1 MAVTTSPS
9 ASPRNKSKPKKQIS
23 TTTTTISTFS
33 RPKRMQAPPA
43 SPAAAPSPAAVAL
56 KDSKTTLS
64 IILATALF
72 SLIFF
77 LSISSS
83 SRRSPFSASA
93 VLHHPKPDP
102 FLFPTRQT
110 HRTVFRSSNAS
121 SDPTP
126 PSIAYL
132 ISGSNG
138 DSNRM
143 LRLLFAVYHP
153 RNHYLLHLDLSAPQ
167 SERDSL
173 AVAVEA
179 IPIFRAAQNVD
190 VIGRADFVYLKGSS
204 TISSTLHGA
213 SLLLRLSPNWDW
225 FIRLTA
231 DDYPLVTQDDLLHI
245 LSFLPK
251 DMNFVTH
258 SSYIGWREAR
268 KLKPI
273 IVDPGLYLSEK
284 TAMFY
289 ATQKRELPNAFQLFT
304 GSSLSIVSRQVVE
317 FCVLG
322 TDNLPRTLLMYF
334 SNTQSGHLNYF
345 PTVLCNSHQFNKTV
359 LNDNLLYAI
368 VDKPPK
374 EQPQFLGPSDYVL
387 MIESGAAFAT
397 RFQLN
402 DPVLNRIDTEILNR
416 GPGHIVPGGWCLG
429 EPGNDTCLV
438 WGDADVVRPGSGARR
453 LEKRIVGLL
462 SNGTFRRNR
471 CVVVE

>member
-1 MAVTTSPS
+1 MRTKTLISASAERHLNSQLNKPTTTTSP
-9 ASPRNKSKPKKQIS
+9 R
-23 TTTTTISTFS
+23 
-33 RPKRMQAPPA
+33 KRMQSSPAPP
-43 SPAAAPSPAAVAL
+43 SLAPSPAALAL

-64 IILATALF
+64 IIFATALF

-83 SRRSPFSASA
+83 ANLSPFSSPA
-93 VLHHPKPDP
+93 LPRRPKNP
-102 FLFPTRQT
+102 FLFPTRQA
-110 HRTVFRSSNAS
+110 HRTVFHSSNAS

-138 DSNRM
+138 DSDRI
-143 LRLLFAVYHP
+143 LRLLFAAYHP

-173 AVAVEA
+173 ALAVESV
-179 IPIFRAAQNVD
+179 PIFRAAQNVD

-204 TISSTLHGA
+204 AISSTLHGA
-213 SLLLRLSPNWDW
+213 SLLLHLSPNWDW

-258 SSYIGWREAR
+258 SSYIGWRETK

-304 GSSLSIVSRQVVE
+304 GSSLSILSRNVVE
-317 FCVLG
+317 FCILG

-359 LNDNLLYAI
+359 FNDNLLFAI
-368 VDKPPK
+368 YDKPPK
-374 EQPQFLGPSDYVL
+374 EEPHVLGSSDFDL
-387 MIESGAAFAT
+387 MIDSGAAFAT
-397 RFQLN
+397 RFKLN
-402 DPVLNRIDTEILNR
+402 DPVLNRIDNEILNR
-416 GPGHIVPGGWCLG
+416 GPGHTVPGGWCLG
-429 EPGNDTCLV
+429 EAGNDTCLV
-438 WGDADVVRPGSGARR
+438 WGNADVIRPGLGARR

-462 SNGTFRRNR
+462 SNGTFRSNR

>member
-1 MAVTTSPS
+1 
-9 ASPRNKSKPKKQIS
+9 
-23 TTTTTISTFS
+23 
-33 RPKRMQAPPA
+33 MQS
-43 SPAAAPSPAAVAL
+43 SPALPSAAPSPAAVAL

-64 IILATALF
+64 IIFATALF

-83 SRRSPFSASA
+83 AHLSPFSSA
-93 VLHHPKPDP
+93 ALPRRPKPDP
-102 FLFPTRQT
+102 FLFPTRQA
-110 HRTVFRSSNAS
+110 HRTVFHSSNAS

-138 DSNRM
+138 DSDRI
-143 LRLLFAVYHP
+143 LRLLLAVYHP
-153 RNHYLLHLDLSAPQ
+153 RNHYLLHLDLSGSQ

-173 AVAVEA
+173 ALAVESV
-179 IPIFRAAQNVD
+179 PIFKAAQNVD

-204 TISSTLHGA
+204 AISSTLHGA
-213 SLLLRLSPNWDW
+213 SLLLHLSPNWDW

-251 DMNFVTH
+251 DMNFVPH

-289 ATQKRELPNAFQLFT
+289 ATQKRDLPNAFHLFT
-304 GSSLSIVSRQVVE
+304 GSSLSILSRNVVE

-345 PTVLCNSHQFNKTV
+345 PTVLCNSRQFNKTV
-359 LNDNLLYAI
+359 LNDNLLFAI
-368 VDKPPK
+368 FDKPPK
-374 EQPQFLGPSDYVL
+374 EQPQVLSSSDFDL

-397 RFQLN
+397 RFKLN
-402 DPVLNRIDTEILNR
+402 DPVLNRIDDEILNR
-416 GPGHIVPGGWCLG
+416 SPGHPVPGGWCLG
-429 EPGNDTCLV
+429 EAGNDTCLV
-438 WGDADVVRPGSGARR
+438 WGDADVIRPGLGARR

-462 SNGTFRRNR
+462 SNGTFRSNR
-471 CVVVE
+471 CVVE